1 MLSTWIVMRSGR
13 GTEGSSNGSST
24 PASSDGVS
32 IDSRRE
38 AYIQSMQSETR
49 VFVRECLNRIVGILL
64 DQFPL
69 RVELRYQEI
78 INVCLFESIY
88 GEFFLGRCPDRC
100 HASLFTC
107 CQKLECPRNRMPIR
121 PDISTHYICQNL
133 LCLTAQHTPL
143 FYSHAQRSRHAHA
156 GTSGHARSWRG
167 CDSNSAGFN

>member
-1 MLSTWIVMRSGR
+1 MSTKVRAAVVPPPPREARRPRISRKDTSAVYGQIRATLLNNRVLYATSKKSILGARAVLEATPDVVDMDSDAEWEG

-88 GEFFLGRCPDRC
+88 GEFFLGDCPDRC

-107 CQKLECPRNRMPIR
+107 CQ
-121 PDISTHYICQNL
+121 
-133 LCLTAQHTPL
+133 
-143 FYSHAQRSRHAHA
+143 
-156 GTSGHARSWRG
+156 G
-167 CDSNSAGFN
+167 